1 MNKRILTA
9 LMLSLSLLGGCVS
22 NEYGD
27 DETTID
33 PIDVETSSETPSI
46 ADKYPGDDEP
56 LELYMLRRR
65 LRDAESAVGVAFID
79 YSISGEAVL
88 EQLKTGEFFRKYP
101 FLLESELVDC
111 TGELVFALVPTDRD
125 SVIRLYSSY
134 INDDGELETDRDN
147 AIYVGEPGE
156 SILLRCNMSDAF
168 SNVLVSV
175 SGESVLEFSPHVSM
189 EDGWTV
195 NLSRGCYD
203 FSIDDIRKYVD
214 EGYEF
219 IRKFFELRILDKELL
234 YLGEIELCGQQMLDF
249 GVGEYDD
256 DGYFEPITRYAVSF
270 DVTFILENREWILCE
285 MGIRD
290 LT

>member
-1 MNKRILTA
+1 
-9 LMLSLSLLGGCVS
+9 MLSLSLLGGCVS

-79 YSISGEAVL
+79 YSDYSISGEAVL
-88 EQLKTGEFFRKYP
+88 EQLKAGEFFRKYP

-175 SGESVLEFSPHVSM
+175 SGESVFEFSPHVSM